1 MFSKVLYTYAISYK
15 PSYKI
20 SVIRKDS
27 PALYAGLKEGD
38 IILEINGKPAYEK
51 KMQEIIYTFSRKEGK
66 KIKIKIDRNG
76 KIMNFEF
83 ELKNLI

>member
-1 MFSKVLYTYAISYK
+1 
-15 PSYKI
+15 
-20 SVIRKDS
+20 
-27 PALYAGLKEGD
+27 
-38 IILEINGKPAYEK
+38 
-51 KMQEIIYTFSRKEGK
+51 MQEIIYTFSRKEGK